1 MFIAFEGPDK
11 TGKSTSATNLAH
23 DHIALYNATKNMH
36 ARQQEE
42 VSLYP
47 DYIPITYDRIDWLS
61 HMVYRLAMPDRE
73 WYDDRPRTVFAM
85 PDTHLVVK
93 IHAAETVRG
102 IKDELYDA
110 GSPLAAVN
118 DMYYYQTLFLIEM
131 NKRTDYSL
139 FRTISLVEV
148 HSDIDN
154 KVFAQRW
161 LKLDSPIIDETE
173 VDAAFYTDDYLMT
186 VLREEERQRITV

>member
-1 MFIAFEGPDK
+1 
-11 TGKSTSATNLAH
+11 
-23 DHIALYNATKNMH
+23 
-36 ARQQEE
+36 
-42 VSLYP
+42 
-47 DYIPITYDRIDWLS
+47 
-61 HMVYRLAMPDRE
+61 
-73 WYDDRPRTVFAM
+73 M